1 MTVTVKVTVILET
14 FMPITKQRT
23 LDYLALEWGSY
34 VERFNRLPKTEQ
46 EKRLSAIGFESF
58 RDMLAHILAWWEEG
72 LPIIIAV
79 AEGREYE
86 RKKYDYDAFNAEAV
100 AKYKSWDEGK
110 FMTHFEKTRQKI
122 EADLQSMDEAAFE
135 NRRVRAWVN
144 GIFIHH
150 AREHLVLLS
159 RFLVVD
165 LLKNEWAEYI
175 ENFNRLSDEKKK
187 EFLSEQGFENFHD
200 LLAHIIGWWEEG
212 ARIIS
217 GILEKPGF
225 TWESRD
231 VDAFNLELTKTYST
245 WSDDELY
252 QHYEMVRT
260 VMFELISS
268 LPDSALQNADIEGWL
283 KDDVVVHYDEHS
295 I

>member
-1 MTVTVKVTVILET
+1 
-14 FMPITKQRT
+14 MPITKQRT
-23 LDYLALEWGSY
+23 LDYVNLEWGTY
-34 VERFNRLPKTEQ
+34 VERFNRLPKAEQ
-46 EKRLSAIGFESF
+46 EKRLETIGFESF
-58 RDMLAHILAWWEEG
+58 RDMLAHVLAWWEEG
-72 LPIIIAV
+72 MLPIRAI
-79 AEGREYE
+79 AEGREFE

-100 AKYKSWDEGK
+100 AKYKSWDEGR
-110 FMTHFEKTRQKI
+110 FMAHYEKTRQKT
-122 EADLQSMDEAAFE
+122 EADLQSMDEAVFE
-135 NRRVRAWVN
+135 NRRVRSWVN

-150 AREHLVLLS
+150 AREHLVVLS
-159 RFLVVD
+159 RFLVTD

-187 EFLSEQGFENFHD
+187 EFLSKQGFENFHD

-225 TWESRD
+225 TWESHD
-231 VDAFNLELTKTYST
+231 VDAFNLELTKKYST
-245 WSDDELY
+245 WSDDALY

-260 VMFELISS
+260 VVFELISS
-268 LPDSALQNADIEGWL
+268 LPADAMQNADIEGWL
-283 KDDVVVHYDEHS
+283 KDDVVAHYDEHS